1 MTFIKGRVPSPSTSH
16 NMKINIDEQQVLVL
30 MMLAHDGGEER
41 RRVLEIALN
50 GLRNIPNYDNFI
62 VYPVVAYEPTIEMS
76 KLILKLND
84 RLPFDAVRMG
94 NDMPLGRRHNMTM
107 KYILGAYPEMTH
119 LMQIGSDD
127 VITPSGYNIA
137 MSWMA
142 QGCPFGAF
150 TTIGIVNST
159 MDKVKYHRGLGNA
172 GAGRFMHRSLIDR
185 TISELKT
192 IWPEEAIKGLDGQSE
207 KRIQDVTRCPIWPV
221 NTYLPTVYDIKTN
234 SNMWSYDHFDLPQ
247 RDFDR
252 QSLTR

>member
-1 MTFIKGRVPSPSTSH
+1 
-16 NMKINIDEQQVLVL
+16 
-30 MMLAHDGGEER
+30 
-41 RRVLEIALN
+41 
-50 GLRNIPNYDNFI
+50 
-62 VYPVVAYEPTIEMS
+62 
-76 KLILKLND
+76 
-84 RLPFDAVRMG
+84 
-94 NDMPLGRRHNMTM
+94 
-107 KYILGAYPEMTH
+107 MTH
-119 LMQIGSDD
+119 LMRIGSDD

-192 IWPEEAIKGLDGQSE
+192 IWPDEAIKGLDGQSE

-247 RDFDR
+247 RDFDQ